1 MEILKSFLLAFVQSA
16 TEFLPISSS
25 GHLVIFGSFLKPEIS
40 SFLLFTIT
48 LHCGSLLAI
57 IFYFRKRIKELIL
70 LKNLKL
76 LAFIILSSIFTFFIA
91 YPLHDYV
98 EKLVSSPS
106 KAGKAMLI
114 NGLILATLF
123 LKKGKEGR
131 EIDFIRAVIIGIAQ
145 GIAVVPGISRSGI
158 TITSALHLGIKENL
172 AFEFSFLLSI
182 PAIAGAQLLES
193 LKTGFPQSG
202 EKGMY
207 LPGFIF
213 SILFSFLFLKLMEK
227 LVVKGWFKYFS
238 LYSLFMGFVVT
249 FLLSIS

>member
-25 GHLVIFGSFLKPEIS
+25 GHLVIFGSFLKPKIS

-98 EKLVSSPS
+98 EKLVSSPL
-106 KAGKAMLI
+106 KAGRAMLI
-114 NGLILATLF
+114 NGIILATLF
-123 LKKGKEGR
+123 LKKKKGEKEMNFMKS
-131 EIDFIRAVIIGIAQ
+131 IVIGIAQ

-193 LKTGFPQSG
+193 LEAGFPQSG
-202 EKGMY
+202 EKEMY
-207 LPGFIF
+207 LLGFII

-227 LVVKGWFKYFS
+227 LVIKGWFKYFS
-238 LYSLFMGFVVT
+238 IYSLLLGFVIT
-249 FLLSIS
+249 FYYW